1 MSQYNP
7 TNSVPPVYVGV
18 FGFSTTSFKLAAQA
32 ISTVFNPSTC
42 CFPPPPPP
50 PSSRSSVVCAHR

>member
-42 CFPPPPPP
+42 CFPPAH
-50 PSSRSSVVCAHR
+50 SSVVCAHRRG